1 MLILDV
7 FFADLYG
14 LLDSLSSM
22 KRIGNEKDIVSI
34 INYLLTENTYMTGR
48 NINID
53 GGKSLG

>member
-1 MLILDV
+1 
-7 FFADLYG
+7 
-14 LLDSLSSM
+14 M
-22 KRIGNEKDIVSI
+22 KRIGDEKDIVSI